1 MNNNINIE
9 SAIVDT
15 VNVYYTC
22 IVHYLVILLVFIVTF
37 NYVQLYAVTT
47 KLLVRWKH
55 HRYSEQSG
63 ETLSVID

>member
-9 SAIVDT
+9 RAIVDT

-47 KLLVRWKH
+47 KLLVR
-55 HRYSEQSG
+55 
-63 ETLSVID
+63 